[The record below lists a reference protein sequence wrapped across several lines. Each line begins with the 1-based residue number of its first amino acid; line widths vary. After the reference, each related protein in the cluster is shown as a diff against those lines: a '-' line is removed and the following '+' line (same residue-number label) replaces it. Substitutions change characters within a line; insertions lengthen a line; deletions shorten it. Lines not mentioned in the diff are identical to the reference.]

1 MNNTPSLI
9 GPEFGP
15 ANTSGNVEQLI
26 ILLHGLGANGF
37 DLINL
42 APHFSE
48 VMPNAR
54 FISPNAPE
62 NCDMTP
68 VGNQLSYQWF
78 SLQSRREPD
87 MLAGAKVAEPI
98 LNKFI
103 DEQLKKYNLKDD
115 KLALIGF
122 SQGTMMS
129 LFVAMRRKTSI
140 AGVIGFS
147 GQLVGKEELENEII
161 SHPPTI
167 LVNGDQDE
175 LIPIQ
180 EQEIAIQKLLAAGVE
195 AEGHI
200 RPNLGHS
207 IDPEGI
213 KIASD
218 FLKTIFN
225 QRRSRI

>member
-9 GPEFGP
+9 GPELGP

-103 DEQLKKYNLKDD
+103 DEQLKKYN
-115 KLALIGF
+115 F
-122 SQGTMMS
+122 S
-129 LFVAMRRKTSI
+129 
-140 AGVIGFS
+140 
-147 GQLVGKEELENEII
+147 
-161 SHPPTI
+161 
-167 LVNGDQDE
+167 
-175 LIPIQ
+175 
-180 EQEIAIQKLLAAGVE
+180 
-195 AEGHI
+195 
-200 RPNLGHS
+200 LGR
-207 IDPEGI
+207 
-213 KIASD
+213 
-218 FLKTIFN
+218 LKTGTPPRLDRTTIDFKN
-225 QRRSRI
+225 LEKSHLSDGRFKQ